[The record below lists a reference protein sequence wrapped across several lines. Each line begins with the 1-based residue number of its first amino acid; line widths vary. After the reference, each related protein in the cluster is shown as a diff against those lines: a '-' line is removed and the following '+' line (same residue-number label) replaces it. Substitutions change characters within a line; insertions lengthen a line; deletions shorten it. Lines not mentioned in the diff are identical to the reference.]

1 MTRSYVALAGSAAL
15 LWALAS
21 QAAPTTEEK
30 IDILSEE
37 IERLKAEVAGRKGND
52 KPETESGT
60 SVGGYGEMHYNN
72 LDSKKEFDFH
82 RFVLFFNHKFSDR
95 IRFFSELEL
104 EHAWVKDTQSG
115 TSPSRGEVE
124 LEQAYIEFD
133 LNQEH
138 RAQGGLFLVP
148 VGILN
153 ETHEPPTFYGVERNP
168 VESNIIPS
176 TWWEAGAGL
185 KGELPAGLRYDLT
198 VTSGLKIA
206 TTGTSPY
213 NIRSARQKDSNAPGD
228 NLAYTGRLRWTAIPG
243 VEIAASLYHQ
253 EDLTQSA
260 LGVAPISGTLG
271 SAHTVISKGPF
282 TIKALYAR
290 WHLTGG
296 DDTVNPAT
304 GAVTGADIQY
314 GWFVEPS
321 FKITKEW
328 GVFARYSEWDNRAG
342 NANPSD
348 TQKRQTDVGVN
359 YWPHPQVVVKFDVQ
373 NQEGA
378 SNDDGFNLGIGYMF

>member
-1 MTRSYVALAGSAAL
+1 MNRSYLALAGSAAL
-15 LWALAS
+15 LWAAAS
-21 QAAPTTEEK
+21 QAAPSTEEK
-30 IDILSEE
+30 IDILTEE
-37 IERLKAEVAGRKGND
+37 VERLKAEVASQQKGE
-52 KPETESGT
+52 KSQERGLT
-60 SVGGYGEMHYNN
+60 SVGGYGELHYNN

-104 EHAWVKDTQSG
+104 EHAWVKDTPAGS
-115 TSPSRGEVE
+115 SKGEVE

-133 LNQEH
+133 LSQKH

-148 VGILN
+148 VGIIN
-153 ETHEPPTFYGVERNP
+153 ETHEPTTFYGVERNP
-168 VESNIIPS
+168 VESNVIPS

-185 KGELPAGLRYDLT
+185 KGELPGGLRYDLAA
-198 VTSGLKIA
+198 TSGLKIA
-206 TTGTSPY
+206 TTGTSAY
-213 NIRSARQKDSNAPGD
+213 NIRSARQKVSSAPGD

-243 VEIAASLYHQ
+243 VEVATSLYHQ
-253 EDLTQSA
+253 SDLTQSS
-260 LGVAPISGTLG
+260 LGVPPISGTLG
-271 SAHTVISKGPF
+271 TAHTVISQGPF
-282 TIKALYAR
+282 SIKALYAR

-296 DDTVNPAT
+296 SDTVNPAS

-314 GWFVEPS
+314 GWFVEPA
-321 FKITKEW
+321 FKITSQW

-342 NANPSD
+342 NAN
-348 TQKRQTDVGVN
+348 TTATLKRQTDVGVN

>member
-1 MTRSYVALAGSAAL
+1 MTRSYLALVGSAAL
-15 LWALAS
+15 LWAAAS
-21 QAAPTTEEK
+21 QAAPSTDEK

-37 IERLKAEVAGRKGND
+37 VERLKAEVARQKNGEKA
-52 KPETESGT
+52 ESGGLT

-82 RFVLFFNHKFSDR
+82 RFVLFFGHKFSDR

-115 TSPSRGEVE
+115 TSSKGEVE

-133 LNQEH
+133 LSQNH

-153 ETHEPPTFYGVERNP
+153 ETHEPTTFYGVERNP

-176 TWWEAGAGL
+176 TWWEAGAGI
-185 KGELPAGLRYDLT
+185 KGELPGGLRYDLT
-198 VTSGLKIA
+198 ATSGLKIA
-206 TTGTSPY
+206 TTGSSAY

-228 NLAYTGRLRWTAIPG
+228 NLAYTGRLRWSAIPG

-253 EDLTQSA
+253 EDLTQSS
-260 LGVAPISGTLG
+260 LGIVPIGGTLG
-271 SAHTVISKGPF
+271 TAHAVVSRGPF
-282 TIKALYAR
+282 SMKTLYAR

-296 DDTVNPAT
+296 SDTVNPAN
-304 GAVTGADIQY
+304 GAVSGSDVQY
-314 GWFVEPS
+314 GWYVEPA
-321 FKITKEW
+321 FKITKQW

-342 NANPSD
+342 NANASD
-348 TQKRQTDVGVN
+348 TLKRQTDVGVN